1 MPAGRFRIITL
12 CVWALAAGVT
22 AAGAQTATAT
32 LAADVQ
38 PLGKLTLSAT
48 SLTFPD
54 ADPDL
59 VPQVPAAGGPLTI
72 TAKGRAHWGTVITL
86 TVQADDDLRSGV
98 TVIPASTLSWTANGT
113 GFVDGTLNRTTAAVV
128 ASWSS
133 PGVHG
138 GTQQWSFAN
147 SWLQPAGTYTLT
159 LLYTLTAP

>member
-1 MPAGRFRIITL
+1 MS
-12 CVWALAAGVT
+12 ALPVARPT
-22 AAGAQTATAT
+22 
-32 LAADVQ
+32 D
-38 PLGKLTLSAT
+38 
-48 SLTFPD
+48 
-54 ADPDL
+54 
-59 VPQVPAAGGPLTI
+59 
-72 TAKGRAHWGTVITL
+72 VITL

-98 TVIPASTLSWTANGT
+98 TVISASTLSWTASGT